1 FQIVLYAVKGFLR
14 CGNVLAE
21 PLTMLLSEQ
30 LNLLNRR
37 LFGLDGFLAAAGFP
51 VGQRAEFRVDRSAR
65 EAFEQFR
72 AFVGPC
78 LEELGKLSLG
88 QQGRAKE
95 PLVIQSDQLL
105 DQHLRLA
112 NAPGDRL
119 PVRFIHITLSG
130 LDFSRS
136 LSPRAANPP
145 LRAVNPGR
153 YLE

>member
-1 FQIVLYAVKGFLR
+1 
-14 CGNVLAE
+14 
-21 PLTMLLSEQ
+21 
-30 LNLLNRR
+30 
-37 LFGLDGFLAAAGFP
+37 
-51 VGQRAEFRVDRSAR
+51 
-65 EAFEQFR
+65 
-72 AFVGPC
+72 
-78 LEELGKLSLG
+78 
-88 QQGRAKE
+88 
-95 PLVIQSDQLL
+95 LL

-153 YLE
+153 YLELNLRPTLTAMTAHHVFGAGHAAVARRLAVKRQGDRIEHSGLSGTRGPGDGKQAGASQRLGLEIHVVPS